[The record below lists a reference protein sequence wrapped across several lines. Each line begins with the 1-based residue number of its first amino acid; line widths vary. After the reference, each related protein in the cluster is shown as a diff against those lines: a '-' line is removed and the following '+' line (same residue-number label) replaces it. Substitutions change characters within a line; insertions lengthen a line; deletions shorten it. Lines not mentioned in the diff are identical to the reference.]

1 MKNLKFLFA
10 SVICLTSLL
19 FTSCMDTNDTSHT
32 YGIILATVTNTGSS
46 IYFTDANNVVYIPT
60 NSSSLVTSSGTTVSY
75 TNGDIAYVSFYYA
88 SETQVANKTGNYSI
102 VLQGYADIQKNS
114 VNVVTTAGATND
126 TLKTDSVISVDGVAV
141 VGSSLVATT
150 NFYLSGTTQSTSL
163 FYYQSDGFVAASA
176 SSVPDTLKFILSH
189 NRNSDEGTYYT
200 TKDYAIAY
208 YYNAFNISTPMT
220 IAGDQS
226 SKDSIVVDLKARVWT
241 STNDDTGTWK
251 HFYCTYAKNNY

>member
-1 MKNLKFLFA
+1 MKNLKLLFA

-19 FTSCMDTNDTSHT
+19 FTSCMNTNETSHT
-32 YGIILATVTNTGSS
+32 YGIVLATVTNTSGSV
-46 IYFTDANNVVYIPT
+46 YFTDANNTVYVPT
-60 NSSSLVTSSGTTVSY
+60 NASSLTTSSGASVSY
-75 TNGDIAYVSFYYA
+75 TNGDIAYVYFYYA
-88 SETQVANKTGNYSI
+88 DETQTTKTTRSV

-114 VNVVTTAGATND
+114 VNVVTVAGASND

-150 NFYLSGTTQSTSL
+150 NFYLSGTAQSTSL

-176 SSVPDTLKFILSH
+176 SSAPDTLKFILSH
-189 NRNSDEGTYYT
+189 NRNSDEGNYYT

-226 SKDSIVVDLKARVWT
+226 SKDSIVVDLKARVWQ
-241 STNDDTGTWK
+241 SESDNSSAKWK
-251 HFYCTYAKNNY
+251 HYYCTYAKNNY